1 MERLEKEMNVMTLRP
16 GRISFRLLVIL
27 LTLLLLIGCR
37 AQVPERQ
44 PPPVPP
50 DLPGRSDISGYK
62 TEHVFIVVM
71 DGVRYSETFGDPT
84 RSLIPHLDRELRPR
98 GTLFTHYYNRGVTVT
113 RQGHS
118 TLISGTWQTVPNGG
132 PRLTRPTLFEYYR
145 DEKRAPPP
153 KCWSVFAKGPYAFDH
168 YSSHPAYGSRYAG
181 RHAHGGREADGLT
194 ENAPEGDAVVVNR
207 VIEVMKTDQ
216 PDIVF
221 INFGHT
227 DHVGHGAKDISEY
240 YAAIKN
246 CDEQM
251 WRLWNAIQSDLH
263 YRDTTTVFFTNDHG
277 RHTTDFHSH
286 GDHCEG
292 CEHIM
297 LLVLGP
303 DIRKGAVVEKEA
315 LQIDVAT
322 TAAEL
327 IGLQT
332 PLATGRV
339 LAECLTHHLELN
351 RKESR
356 TEAARWALQFEQ
368 LADRDLIK
376 AAADYLLVIAKP
388 EGVAANLT
396 TEVVLKGML
405 RAHGETKDPRYLQFI
420 ERWIDS
426 HKQPKPLDQQAILGK
441 IILELPSEVR
451 QSYLDRAAQIGDR
464 VLARPPDIVDQN
476 QSLIVGIFLG
486 RLSEVMKK
494 PRYEEQGLRI
504 IKAALRQPV
513 QKQPTDVER
522 AYELF
527 LLGQAAALF
536 RDDITV
542 MKAYILT
549 AAQALSKLKE
559 AGVLWDDPL
568 VSVLNLCGIE
578 ASTRRGAMREFTQ
591 RREQD
596 ALPACVQATTLQ
608 ELRML
613 FPDRPKAPLRNLQSQ
628 LVQLVYDRGKQ
639 GFPFSVDMLRY
650 GVNEAGVYGNGS
662 PAAQGAFLLSFKRL
676 DWRYGGNTWP
686 GPDSGKRP

>member
-1 MERLEKEMNVMTLRP
+1 MKMPILCSR
-16 GRISFRLLVIL
+16 RISFGWLVIP
-27 LTLLLLIGCR
+27 LTLLILFGCR
-37 AQVPERQ
+37 VQVQDRPSTPAPSDTSVQ
-44 PPPVPP
+44 
-50 DLPGRSDISGYK
+50 DLASIYK
-62 TEHVFIVVM
+62 TKHVFIVVM

-84 RSLIPHLDRELRPR
+84 RKLIPHLDRDLRPQ
-98 GTLFTHYYNRGVTVT
+98 GSLFTRYYNRGVTVT

-153 KCWSVFAKGPYAFDH
+153 KCWSIFAKGPYAFDH

-181 RHAHGGREADGLT
+181 RHAHGGRQGDGLT
-194 ENAPEGDAVVVNR
+194 ENAPEGDAAVVNR

-216 PDIVF
+216 PDVVF

-240 YAAIKN
+240 YAAITN

-251 WRLWNAIQSDLH
+251 GRLWNAIQSDPH

-277 RHTTDFHSH
+277 RHTNDFHSH

-297 LLVLGP
+297 LLALGP

-315 LQIDVAT
+315 LQIDVAV

-327 IGLQT
+327 MGLQT

-339 LAECLTHHLELN
+339 LAECLTRNLELN
-351 RKESR
+351 RKEPR
-356 TEAARWALQFEQ
+356 TEAARWALQFER

-388 EGVAANLT
+388 EGVAANVT
-396 TEVVLKGML
+396 GEVVLKGMIQ
-405 RAHGETKDPRYLQFI
+405 AYGETKDPRYLQFVD
-420 ERWIDS
+420 RWIDS
-426 HKQPKPLDQQAILGK
+426 HKQLKTADQQAILGK
-441 IILELPSEVR
+441 VILELASGVR
-451 QSYLDRAAQIGDR
+451 QPYVENAVQIGDR
-464 VLARPPDIVDQN
+464 FLARPPDIADQN
-476 QSLIVGIFLG
+476 QALAVGIFLG
-486 RLSEVMKK
+486 RISEVMKK

-504 IKAALRQPV
+504 IKAGLKQPDP
-513 QKQPTDVER
+513 KRPTDVER
-522 AYELF
+522 AYNLF

-542 MKAYILT
+542 MKAYILA
-549 AAQALSKLKE
+549 AAQALNKMKE
-559 AGVLWDDPL
+559 AGILWDDSL
-568 VSVLNLCGIE
+568 VSVLNLSGIE

-608 ELRML
+608 ELRAL
-613 FPDRPKAPLRNLQSQ
+613 FPDRPKAAIRNLQGQ
-628 LVQLVYDRGKQ
+628 LVQLIFERGKQ

-662 PAAQGAFLLSFKRL
+662 PPAQGGFLLVFKRL
-676 DWRYGGNTWP
+676 NWRYGGNTWP
-686 GPDSGKRP
+686 GPDMGKRP

>member
-1 MERLEKEMNVMTLRP
+1 MNMMTLPSR
-16 GRISFRLLVIL
+16 RLFFRLLMIFLIL
-27 LTLLLLIGCR
+27 LLPLGCR
-37 AQVPERQ
+37 VQVHDRRPT
-44 PPPVPP
+44 PAPP
-50 DLPGRSDISGYK
+50 DVQSPEQVLGYK

-84 RSLIPHLDRELRPR
+84 RKLIPHLDRDLRPQ
-98 GTLFTHYYNRGVTVT
+98 GTLFTRYYNRGVTVT

-145 DEKRAPPP
+145 DEKSALPP
-153 KCWSVFAKGPYAFDH
+153 KCWSIFSKGPYAFDH

-181 RHAHGGREADGLT
+181 RHAHGGREGDGLT
-194 ENAPEGDAVVVNR
+194 ESAPEGDAGVVNR
-207 VIEVMKTDQ
+207 VLEVMKTDQ
-216 PDIVF
+216 PDLVF

-240 YAAIKN
+240 YAAITN

-251 WRLWNAIQSDLH
+251 WRLWNAIQSDPH

-277 RHTTDFHSH
+277 RHTNDFHSH

-315 LQIDVAT
+315 LQIDIAT

-327 IGLQT
+327 MGLQT

-339 LAECLTHHLELN
+339 LAECLTRTLELN
-351 RKESR
+351 RKEPR
-356 TEAARWALQFEQ
+356 TEAARWALQFER
-368 LADRDLIK
+368 LADRDLVK

-388 EGVAANLT
+388 EGVAANVT
-396 TEVVLKGML
+396 GEVVLKGMI
-405 RAHGETKDPRYLQFI
+405 RAYGETKDDRYLQFV

-426 HKQPKPLDQQAILGK
+426 HKQLKTTDQQAILGK
-441 IILELPSEVR
+441 VILELPSGIR
-451 QSYLDRAAQIGDR
+451 QPYLDSSVQIGDR
-464 VLARPPDIVDQN
+464 ILARPPDIAESN
-476 QSLIVGIFLG
+476 QALIVGTFLG
-486 RLSEVMKK
+486 RLSEVMKR

-504 IKAALRQPV
+504 IKAGL
-513 QKQPTDVER
+513 KQPDPKRTTDVER
-522 AYELF
+522 AYTLF

-542 MKAYILT
+542 MKAYILA
-549 AAQALSKLKE
+549 AAQALNKMKE
-559 AGVLWDDPL
+559 AGVLWDGPL
-568 VSVLNLCGIE
+568 VSVLNLSGIE
-578 ASTRRGAMREFTQ
+578 ASTRRGAMREFIQ

-596 ALPACVQATTLQ
+596 ALPASVQAMTLQ
-608 ELRML
+608 ELRAL
-613 FPDRPKAPLRNLQSQ
+613 FPDRPKAPLRNLQGQ
-628 LVQLVYDRGKQ
+628 MVQLIFDRGKQ

-662 PAAQGAFLLSFKRL
+662 PAAQGGFLLIFKRL

-686 GPDSGKRP
+686 GPDTGKRP

>member
-1 MERLEKEMNVMTLRP
+1 VEKEMERMTSRFRRTAFLLLI
-16 GRISFRLLVIL
+16 IS
-27 LTLLLLIGCR
+27 LTLLLVIVGCR
-37 AQVPERQ
+37 VQVHDRPSTPLPADIPAQ
-44 PPPVPP
+44 
-50 DLPGRSDISGYK
+50 DDGSGYK

-71 DGVRYSETFGDPT
+71 DGVRYSETFGDPNP
-84 RSLIPHLDRELRPR
+84 RLIPHLDRDLRPQ

-153 KCWSVFAKGPYAFDH
+153 KCWSIFAKGPYAFDH

-181 RHAHGGREADGLT
+181 RHVHGGREGDGLT
-194 ENAPEGDAVVVNR
+194 ENAPEGDSVVVNQ
-207 VIEVMKTDQ
+207 VIEVMKADQ

-251 WRLWNAIQSDLH
+251 WRLWNTIQSDPH

-277 RHTTDFHSH
+277 RHTNDFHNH

-303 DIRKGAVVEKEA
+303 DIRKGAVVESEA

-339 LAECLTHHLELN
+339 LAECLTRYLELN
-351 RKESR
+351 RKEPR
-356 TEAARWALQFEQ
+356 TEAARWALQFER
-368 LADRDLIK
+368 LADRNLIK

-388 EGVAANLT
+388 EGVTANLAG
-396 TEVVLKGML
+396 EVVLKGMI
-405 RAHGETKDPRYLQFI
+405 RAYGETKDPMYLQFV

-426 HKQPKPLDQQAILGK
+426 HKQIKTADQQAILGK
-441 IILELPSEVR
+441 VILEWPEGVR
-451 QSYLDRAAQIGDR
+451 QSYLDRAVQIGDR
-464 VLARPPDIVDQN
+464 ILARPPDIVDEN
-476 QSLIVGIFLG
+476 QALIVGTFLG
-486 RLSEVMKK
+486 RLSEVMKR

-504 IKAALRQPV
+504 IKAGL
-513 QKQPTDVER
+513 KQPDPKRPTDIEK
-522 AYELF
+522 AYNLF

-536 RDDITV
+536 RDEITV

-549 AAQALSKLKE
+549 AAQALNKMKE
-559 AGVLWDDPL
+559 AGALWDDPL
-568 VSVLNLCGIE
+568 VAVLNLCGIE

-608 ELRML
+608 ELRSL
-613 FPDRPKAPLRNLQSQ
+613 FPDRPKAPLRNLQGQ
-628 LVQLVYDRGKQ
+628 MVQLIYDRGKQ

-662 PAAQGAFLLSFKRL
+662 PAAQGGFLLSFKRL

>member
-1 MERLEKEMNVMTLRP
+1 MDIIAQRSRRLALLSVVIPLVLFL
-16 GRISFRLLVIL
+16 IS
-27 LTLLLLIGCR
+27 GCR
-37 AQVPERQ
+37 VQVQDRPST
-44 PPPVPP
+44 PAPP
-50 DLPGRSDISGYK
+50 DIPSREQVSAYK

-84 RSLIPHLDRELRPR
+84 RKLIPRLDRDLRPQ
-98 GTLFTHYYNRGVTVT
+98 GTLFTRYFNRGVTIT

-145 DEKRAPPP
+145 DEKRAPPQ
-153 KCWSVFAKGPYAFDH
+153 KCWSVFSKGPYSFDP
-168 YSSHPAYGSRYAG
+168 YSSHPAYGSRFAG
-181 RHAHGGREADGLT
+181 RHAHGGRQGDGLT
-194 ENAPEGDAVVVNR
+194 ENAPEGDAAVVNR

-221 INFGHT
+221 INFGYT
-227 DHVGHGAKDISEY
+227 DHSAHVAKDISEY
-240 YAAIKN
+240 HAAIKN

-251 WRLWNAIQSDLH
+251 WRLWNAIQSDPH

-277 RHTTDFHSH
+277 RHTNDFRSH

-303 DIRKGAVVEKEA
+303 DVRKGAVVEKEA

-322 TAAEL
+322 TTAEL

-339 LAECLTHHLELN
+339 LEECLTRHLNLN
-351 RKESR
+351 RKEPR
-356 TEAARWALQFEQ
+356 TEAARWALQFER
-368 LADRDLIK
+368 LADRNLIK
-376 AAADYLLVIAKP
+376 AAADYMLVIAKP
-388 EGVAANLT
+388 ETVTPNLAA
-396 TEVVLKGML
+396 EVVLKGMI
-405 RAHGETKDPRYLQFI
+405 RAHAETKDPRYLQFVQ
-420 ERWIDS
+420 RWVDI
-426 HKQPKPLDQQAILGK
+426 HKSAKTVEQQAILGK
-441 IILELPSEVR
+441 VILELPAGVR
-451 QSYLDRAAQIGDR
+451 QPYMDIAAQIADRLAGSPVDSGDETQ
-464 VLARPPDIVDQN
+464 VLIAGTFLAR
-476 QSLIVGIFLG
+476 F
-486 RLSEVMKK
+486 SEVSKRPK
-494 PRYEEQGLRI
+494 YEEPGLRM
-504 IKAALRQPV
+504 IKSALKQPDRKRSTDV
-513 QKQPTDVER
+513 QK
-522 AYELF
+522 AYDLF
-527 LLGQAAALF
+527 LLGQAATLF

-549 AAQALSKLKE
+549 AAYALDNMKE
-559 AGVLWDDPL
+559 VGALWDDPL
-568 VSVLNLCGIE
+568 VSVLNLSGIE

-591 RREQD
+591 RREE
-596 ALPACVQATTLQ
+596 LPACVKAMTQE
-608 ELRML
+608 ELRVL
-613 FPDRPKAPLRNLQSQ
+613 FPDRPKAPLRNLQNQ

-662 PAAQGAFLLSFKRL
+662 PAAQGGFLLIYKRL

-686 GPDSGKRP
+686 GPDTGKRP